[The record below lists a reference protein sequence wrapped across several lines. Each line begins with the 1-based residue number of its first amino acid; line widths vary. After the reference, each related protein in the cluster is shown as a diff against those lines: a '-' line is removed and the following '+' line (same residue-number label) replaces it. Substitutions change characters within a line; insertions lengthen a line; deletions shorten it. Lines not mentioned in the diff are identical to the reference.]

1 MAQVLCSVILRAP
14 GLFIQAKIFKQI
26 KTKYEKHFAEF
37 RDTHYVPESS
47 LDNAFLAW
55 LFEFLSFRWGIGSI
69 CSRFGNAVVYPG
81 GNVGKERGLTKQ
93 LKIEASWDAAQK
105 KEKKKTR
112 RKREREPSP
121 SIIFTLAVFPN
132 RTPGSGYIKPTMAFS
147 I

>member
-47 LDNAFLAW
+47 LDSAFLAW
-55 LFEFLSFRWGIGSI
+55 LFEFVSFRWGIGSI
-69 CSRFGNAVVYPG
+69 RSRFGNAVVYPG

-105 KEKKKTR
+105 KKRKKKKHGEKESADPPLPLSLR
-112 RKREREPSP
+112 SP
-121 SIIFTLAVFPN
+121 FFLTEHLDQA
-132 RTPGSGYIKPTMAFS
+132 T
-147 I
+147 